1 MMPKMSEPPKL
12 DYAPPRRQ
20 PVRRATWRDYLV
32 WGAMGFLWSAAA
44 ALVVMLLLFLLNHL

>member
-1 MMPKMSEPPKL
+1 MMHAMSEAPKL

-44 ALVVMLLLFLLNHL
+44 ALLVMLLLFLLNHL